1 MRCAT
6 AKGASAVTLL
16 EIQGLSVTIP
26 SPAGPVQALRSID
39 LCIAKGEIHGLI
51 GESGCGKTMTGM
63 ALLGLT
69 PAGAQVV
76 ARVFEFDGVDLL
88 NSAADLRGRR
98 IALIS
103 QDPAAALNPVL
114 TIGRQMDDVLRT
126 HSPHPKAHRT
136 AAAVALLAATGLPDA
151 EQLMQR
157 YPHQLS
163 GGMQQRVVIAQAL
176 ATGADF
182 LIADEPTT
190 ALDVTVGAQVLTL
203 LRQLV
208 ADRGLTVLMIT
219 HDMDVVAAA
228 CDRATVLYAGLSVE
242 TGPASAILTRPRHP
256 YAAALLAALPD
267 AAPHGQRLVAIEG
280 QIPPST
286 KTISG
291 CAFSPRCP
299 AAVAQCHNVTAP
311 ARGAGDH
318 RWLCHLAEGAP

>member
-16 EIQGLSVTIP
+16 EVQGLSVTIP
-26 SPAGPVQALRSID
+26 SPAGPIQAVRSVDLR
-39 LCIAKGEIHGLI
+39 IAKGEIHGLI

-69 PAGAQVV
+69 PAGAQV
-76 ARVFEFDGVDLL
+76 AGRVYKFDGIELST
-88 NSAADLRGRR
+88 SAAALRGRR

-126 HSPHPKAHRT
+126 HSQQPKPERT

-151 EQLMQR
+151 AKLMKR

-176 ATGADF
+176 ATGAEF

-190 ALDVTVGAQVLTL
+190 ALDVTVGAQVLAL

-208 ADRGLTVLMIT
+208 ADRGLTILMIT

-267 AAPHGQRLVAIEG
+267 AAPHGQRLAAIDG

-286 KTISG
+286 KPISG
-291 CAFSPRCP
+291 CAFAPRCP
-299 AAVAQCHNVTAP
+299 AVMTLCHTVPPP
-311 ARGAGDH
+311 ARVQGDH
-318 RWLCHLAEGAP
+318 LWACHLAEGAP

>member
-1 MRCAT
+1 M
-6 AKGASAVTLL
+6 TLL
-16 EIQGLSVTIP
+16 DIKALSVTFP
-26 SPAGPVQALRSID
+26 SRTGLLQAVRSVD
-39 LCIAKGEIHGLI
+39 LQIERGSIHGLI

-63 ALLGLT
+63 ALLGLA
-69 PAGAQVV
+69 PQGAQI
-76 ARVFEFDGVDLL
+76 AAKVFRFDGMDLTAH
-88 NSAADLRGRR
+88 AANLRGRR

-126 HSPHPKAHRT
+126 HGMQPKAERR
-136 AAAVALLAATGLPDA
+136 AAAVALLAATGLAGPQ
-151 EQLMQR
+151 QLLKR

-203 LRQLV
+203 LRKLV
-208 ADRGLTVLMIT
+208 AERGLTILMIT
-219 HDMDVVAAA
+219 HDMDVVAAV

-242 TGPASAILTRPRHP
+242 EGPARAILNHPRHP

-267 AAPHGQRLVAIEG
+267 AVPHGQRLAAIEG
-280 QIPPST
+280 RIPSPAQILT
-286 KTISG
+286 G
-291 CAFSPRCP
+291 CAFAPRCP
-299 AAVAQCHNVTAP
+299 SVLPMCHEIP
-311 ARGAGDH
+311 PLLRGGNDH
-318 RWLCHLAEGAP
+318 RWICHLEEGAR

>member
-1 MRCAT
+1 M
-6 AKGASAVTLL
+6 TLL

-26 SPAGPVQALRSID
+26 SALGPVQAVRSID
-39 LCIAKGEIHGLI
+39 LCIARGEIHGLI

-69 PAGAQVV
+69 PAYAQVA
-76 ARVFEFDGVDLL
+76 ARVIEFDGVDIS

-126 HSPHPKAHRT
+126 HSSNSKAHR
-136 AAAVALLAATGLPDA
+136 AATAVALLAATGLADA
-151 EQLMQR
+151 PQLMKR

-190 ALDVTVGAQVLTL
+190 ALDVTVGAQVLAL
-203 LRQLV
+203 LRKLV
-208 ADRGLTVLMIT
+208 VDRGLTVLMIT
-219 HDMDVVAAA
+219 HDMDVVAAV

-242 TGPASAILTRPRHP
+242 TGPASAILTHPRHP

-267 AAPHGQRLVAIEG
+267 AAPRGQRLAAIGG

-286 KTISG
+286 ETISG

-299 AAVAQCHNVTAP
+299 AVMALCHTMSPP
-311 ARGAGDH
+311 ARGAGNH
-318 RWLCHLAEGAP
+318 RWLCHLAECAP

>member
-1 MRCAT
+1 M
-6 AKGASAVTLL
+6 TLL
-16 EIQGLSVTIP
+16 DIKALSVTFP
-26 SPAGPVQALRSID
+26 SKIGLVQAVRSVD
-39 LCIAKGEIHGLI
+39 LQIERGSIHGLI

-63 ALLGLT
+63 ALLGLA
-69 PAGAQVV
+69 PQGAQI
-76 ARVFEFDGVDLL
+76 AAKVFRFDGMDLTTH
-88 NSAADLRGRR
+88 AANLRGRR

-126 HSPHPKAHRT
+126 HGTQPKAERR
-136 AAAVALLAATGLPDA
+136 AAATALLAATGLADPVG
-151 EQLMQR
+151 LLKR

-203 LRQLV
+203 LRKLV
-208 ADRGLTVLMIT
+208 AERGLTILMIT
-219 HDMDVVAAA
+219 HDMDVLAAV

-242 TGPASAILTRPRHP
+242 EGPARAILNHPGHP

-267 AAPHGQRLVAIEG
+267 AVPHGQRLAAIEG
-280 QIPPST
+280 RIPSPAQILT
-286 KTISG
+286 G
-291 CAFSPRCP
+291 CAFAPRCP
-299 AAVAQCHNVTAP
+299 SVLPMCHDIP
-311 ARGAGDH
+311 PLLRGGSDH
-318 RWLCHLAEGAP
+318 RWICHLEEGAR

>member
-1 MRCAT
+1 M
-6 AKGASAVTLL
+6 TLL
-16 EIQGLSVTIP
+16 DIKALSVTFP
-26 SPAGPVQALRSID
+26 SKTGLVQAVRSVD
-39 LCIAKGEIHGLI
+39 LQIERGSIHGLI

-63 ALLGLT
+63 ALLGLA
-69 PAGAQVV
+69 PQGAQI
-76 ARVFEFDGVDLL
+76 AAKVFRFDGMDLTTH
-88 NSAADLRGRR
+88 AANLRGRR

-126 HSPHPKAHRT
+126 HGTRPKAARR
-136 AAAVALLAATGLPDA
+136 AAATALLAATGLADPVG
-151 EQLMQR
+151 LLKR

-203 LRQLV
+203 LRKLV
-208 ADRGLTVLMIT
+208 AERGLTILMIT
-219 HDMDVVAAA
+219 HDMDVVAAV

-242 TGPASAILTRPRHP
+242 EGPARAILNHPGHP

-267 AAPHGQRLVAIEG
+267 AVPHGQRLAAIEG
-280 QIPPST
+280 RIPSPAQILT
-286 KTISG
+286 G
-291 CAFSPRCP
+291 CAFAPRCP
-299 AAVAQCHNVTAP
+299 SVLPMCHDFP
-311 ARGAGDH
+311 PLLRGGSDH
-318 RWLCHLAEGAP
+318 RWICHLEEEAR

>member
-1 MRCAT
+1 M
-6 AKGASAVTLL
+6 TLL
-16 EIQGLSVTIP
+16 DIKALSVTFP
-26 SPAGPVQALRSID
+26 SRTGLLQAVRSVD
-39 LCIAKGEIHGLI
+39 LQIERGSIHGLI

-63 ALLGLT
+63 ALLGLA
-69 PAGAQVV
+69 PQGAQI
-76 ARVFEFDGVDLL
+76 AAKVFRFDGMDLTTH
-88 NSAADLRGRR
+88 AATLRGRR

-126 HSPHPKAHRT
+126 HGMQPKAERR
-136 AAAVALLAATGLPDA
+136 AAAVALLAATGLAGPQ
-151 EQLMQR
+151 QLLKR

-203 LRQLV
+203 LRKLV
-208 ADRGLTVLMIT
+208 AERGLTILMIT
-219 HDMDVVAAA
+219 HDMDVVAAV

-242 TGPASAILTRPRHP
+242 EGPARAILNHPRHP

-267 AAPHGQRLVAIEG
+267 AVPHGQRLAAIEG
-280 QIPPST
+280 RIPSPAQILT
-286 KTISG
+286 G
-291 CAFSPRCP
+291 CAFAPRCP
-299 AAVAQCHNVTAP
+299 SVLPVCHEIP
-311 ARGAGDH
+311 PLPRGGSDH
-318 RWLCHLAEGAP
+318 RWICHLEGGAP

>member
-1 MRCAT
+1 M
-6 AKGASAVTLL
+6 TLL
-16 EIQGLSVTIP
+16 DIKALSVTFP
-26 SPAGPVQALRSID
+26 SKTGLLQAVRSVD
-39 LCIAKGEIHGLI
+39 LKIERGSIHGLI

-63 ALLGLT
+63 ALLGLA
-69 PAGAQVV
+69 PQGAQI
-76 ARVFEFDGVDLL
+76 AAKVFRFDGMDLTTH
-88 NSAADLRGRR
+88 AANLRGRR

-126 HSPHPKAHRT
+126 HGMQPKAERR
-136 AAAVALLAATGLPDA
+136 AAAVALLAATGLAGPQ
-151 EQLMQR
+151 QLLKR

-203 LRQLV
+203 LRKLV
-208 ADRGLTVLMIT
+208 AERGLTILMIT
-219 HDMDVVAAA
+219 HDMDVVAAV

-242 TGPASAILTRPRHP
+242 EGPAHAILNHPRHP

-267 AAPHGQRLVAIEG
+267 AVPHGQRLAAIEG
-280 QIPPST
+280 RIPSPAQILT
-286 KTISG
+286 G
-291 CAFSPRCP
+291 CAFAPRCP
-299 AAVAQCHNVTAP
+299 SVLPMCHEIP
-311 ARGAGDH
+311 PLPRGGSDH
-318 RWLCHLAEGAP
+318 LWICHLEEGAR

>member
-1 MRCAT
+1 M
-6 AKGASAVTLL
+6 TLL
-16 EIQGLSVTIP
+16 DIKALSVTFP
-26 SPAGPVQALRSID
+26 SKTGLVQAVRSVD
-39 LCIAKGEIHGLI
+39 LQIERGSIHGLI

-63 ALLGLT
+63 ALLGLA
-69 PAGAQVV
+69 PQGARI
-76 ARVFEFDGVDLL
+76 AAKVFRFDGMDLTTH
-88 NSAADLRGRR
+88 AANLRGRR

-126 HSPHPKAHRT
+126 HGMQPKAERR
-136 AAAVALLAATGLPDA
+136 AAAVALLAATGLAGPQ
-151 EQLMQR
+151 QLLKR

-203 LRQLV
+203 LRKLV
-208 ADRGLTVLMIT
+208 AERGLTILMIT
-219 HDMDVVAAA
+219 HDMDVVAAV

-242 TGPASAILTRPRHP
+242 EGPARAILNHPRHP

-267 AAPHGQRLVAIEG
+267 AVPHGQRLAAIEG
-280 QIPPST
+280 RIPSPAQILT
-286 KTISG
+286 G
-291 CAFSPRCP
+291 CAFAPRCP
-299 AAVAQCHNVTAP
+299 SVLPMCHEIP
-311 ARGAGDH
+311 PLPRGGSDH
-318 RWLCHLAEGAP
+318 LWICHLEEGAR

>member
-1 MRCAT
+1 M
-6 AKGASAVTLL
+6 TLL
-16 EIQGLSVTIP
+16 DIKALSVTFP
-26 SPAGPVQALRSID
+26 SKIGLVQAVRSVD
-39 LCIAKGEIHGLI
+39 LQIERGSIHGLI

-63 ALLGLT
+63 ALLGLA
-69 PAGAQVV
+69 PQGAQI
-76 ARVFEFDGVDLL
+76 AAKVFRFDGMDLTTH
-88 NSAADLRGRR
+88 AANLRGRR

-126 HSPHPKAHRT
+126 HGTQPKAERR
-136 AAAVALLAATGLPDA
+136 AAATALLAATGLADPVG
-151 EQLMQR
+151 LLKR

-203 LRQLV
+203 LRKLV
-208 ADRGLTVLMIT
+208 AERGLTILMIT
-219 HDMDVVAAA
+219 HDMDVVAAV

-242 TGPASAILTRPRHP
+242 EGPARAILNHPGHP

-267 AAPHGQRLVAIEG
+267 AVPHGQRLAAIEG
-280 QIPPST
+280 RIPSPAQILT
-286 KTISG
+286 G
-291 CAFSPRCP
+291 CAFAPRCP
-299 AAVAQCHNVTAP
+299 SVLPMCHDIP
-311 ARGAGDH
+311 PLLRGGSDH
-318 RWLCHLAEGAP
+318 RWICHLEEGAR

>member
-1 MRCAT
+1 M
-6 AKGASAVTLL
+6 TLL

-26 SPAGPVQALRSID
+26 SALGPVQAVRSID
-39 LCIAKGEIHGLI
+39 LCIARGEIHGLI

-69 PAGAQVV
+69 PAYAQVA
-76 ARVFEFDGVDLL
+76 ARVIEFDGVDIS

-126 HSPHPKAHRT
+126 HSSNSKAHR
-136 AAAVALLAATGLPDA
+136 AATAVALLAATGLADA
-151 EQLMQR
+151 PQLMKR

-190 ALDVTVGAQVLTL
+190 ALDVTVGAQVLAL
-203 LRQLV
+203 LRKLV
-208 ADRGLTVLMIT
+208 VDRGLTVLMIT
-219 HDMDVVAAA
+219 HDMDVVAAV

-242 TGPASAILTRPRHP
+242 TGPASAILTHPRHP

-267 AAPHGQRLVAIEG
+267 AAPRGQRLAAIGG

-286 KTISG
+286 ETISG

-299 AAVAQCHNVTAP
+299 AVMALCHTMSPP
-311 ARGAGDH
+311 ARGAGNH
-318 RWLCHLAEGAP
+318 RWLCHLAQCAP

>member
-1 MRCAT
+1 M
-6 AKGASAVTLL
+6 TLL
-16 EIQGLSVTIP
+16 DIKALSVTFP
-26 SPAGPVQALRSID
+26 SKTGLVQAVRSVD
-39 LCIAKGEIHGLI
+39 LQIERGSIHGLI

-63 ALLGLT
+63 ALLGLA
-69 PAGAQVV
+69 PQGAQI
-76 ARVFEFDGVDLL
+76 AAKVFRFDGMDLTTH
-88 NSAADLRGRR
+88 AATLRGRR

-126 HSPHPKAHRT
+126 HGMQPKAERR
-136 AAAVALLAATGLPDA
+136 AAAVALLAATGLAGPQ
-151 EQLMQR
+151 QLLKR

-203 LRQLV
+203 LRKLV
-208 ADRGLTVLMIT
+208 AERGLTILMIT
-219 HDMDVVAAA
+219 HDMDVVAAV

-242 TGPASAILTRPRHP
+242 EGPARAILNHPRHP

-267 AAPHGQRLVAIEG
+267 AVPHGQRLAAIEG
-280 QIPPST
+280 RIPSPAQILT
-286 KTISG
+286 G
-291 CAFSPRCP
+291 CAFAPRCP
-299 AAVAQCHNVTAP
+299 SVLPVCHEIP
-311 ARGAGDH
+311 PLPRGGSDH
-318 RWLCHLAEGAP
+318 RWICHLEGGAP